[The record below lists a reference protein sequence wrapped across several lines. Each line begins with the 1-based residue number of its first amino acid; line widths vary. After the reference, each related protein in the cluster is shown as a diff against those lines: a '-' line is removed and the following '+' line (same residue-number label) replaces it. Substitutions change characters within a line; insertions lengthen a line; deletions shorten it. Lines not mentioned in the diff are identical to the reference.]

1 MRSRGCIAV
10 VQRLKLLMGQIP
22 GLAFDKPPSAPHCR
36 ETHPMKHVLSH
47 VFANLSLLIAG
58 LLAFDSQAEEG
69 YWLFNAPPVKQL
81 QEKYHFTPDAAWL
94 EHIQKSSVRFNGEGS
109 GSFVSANGL
118 VITNH
123 HVAADS
129 LQKFGDAKHN
139 YLRDGFYAA
148 TPGEEKR
155 CYDLELNVLESIE
168 DVTNRVNAA
177 VPPGAQPEADLAA
190 RRKAIAEIEQEST
203 KATGLRSDV
212 VTLFEGGSY
221 QLYRYKQYTDV
232 RLVFA
237 PEEGIAFFGGDPDNF
252 EYPRYDLDICLLRVY
267 ENDHPIRPHDY
278 LRFNTDGPAEHDL
291 IFASGNPAR
300 TNRMRTVAELEEKR
314 DTLVPELLAALYRR
328 EVLLTGYSERSIENA
343 RRARED
349 LLYIQNSRKVYDGEL
364 AGLLDPE
371 TTQQITAKEN
381 ALKSAAAKDPGFA
394 NIGESYAQIQ
404 KAISADPANML
415 KFLFFEDTH
424 VRSLVLEGIQTKPLG
439 FNSQLFRL
447 ARGLFRAT
455 AERQKPNEKRL
466 PEYRDSARP
475 ALEVGLFSEAPI
487 YDDLEIVTLTDSLT
501 SLVSHY
507 GVNDQI
513 VRNLLKGK
521 SPHERAYE
529 LVKGTKLKDVQ
540 FRHQLFDGGVAA
552 LSAAAD
558 PMIEFAQATDETAR
572 RARQEV
578 EEQTEI
584 TSKAYAQIAKAKLAL
599 QGGQFAPDATFT
611 LRLSYGT
618 VEGYEEEGKPIP
630 AFTDFAGLYQRA
642 EQHENRPPFVLPA
655 RWAEKRAALD
665 PRTPFNFVTTADII
679 GGNSGSPIIN
689 RDGEFVGIVFDG
701 NIQSLSWDYLYSD
714 KQARSVAVDSRAILE
729 SLQKVYQVPALVSEL
744 TGKTIR

>member
-1 MRSRGCIAV
+1 
-10 VQRLKLLMGQIP
+10 
-22 GLAFDKPPSAPHCR
+22 
-36 ETHPMKHVLSH
+36 MKHVLSR
-47 VFANLSLLIAG
+47 VFANLSLVIAG
-58 LLAFDSQAEEG
+58 FVAFESRADEG
-69 YWLFNAPPVKQL
+69 FWLFNAPPVKQL
-81 QEKYHFTPDAAWL
+81 QEKYHFTPDQTWL

-129 LQKFGDAKHN
+129 LQKFGDAQHN
-139 YLRDGFYAA
+139 YLQDGFYAT

-177 VPPGAQPEADLAA
+177 VPPGATPDEALAA
-190 RRKAIAEIEQEST
+190 RRKAIAEIEREST
-203 KATGLRSDV
+203 KVTGLRSDV

-237 PEEGIAFFGGDPDNF
+237 PEQGIAFFGGDPDNF
-252 EYPRYDLDICLLRVY
+252 EYPRYNLDICLLRVY
-267 ENDHPIRPHDY
+267 ENGHPIHPHDY
-278 LRFNTDGPAEHDL
+278 LRFSANGPADHDL
-291 IFASGNPAR
+291 VFASGNPGR

-314 DTLVPELLAALYRR
+314 DTVVPELLATLYRR
-328 EVLLTGYSERSIENA
+328 EVLLTAYSEGSVENA

-349 LLYIQNSRKVYDGEL
+349 LLYVQNSRKVYDGEL

-371 TTQQITAKEN
+371 TMQQIAAKEN
-381 ALKSAAAKDPGFA
+381 ALKSAAAKDPTFA

-404 KAISADPANML
+404 KAISADPANPI

-424 VRSLVLEGIQTKPLG
+424 VRSLILEGIQTKPLG

-447 ARGLFRAT
+447 ARGLFRAIE
-455 AERQKPNEKRL
+455 ERQKPNEKRL

-501 SLVSHY
+501 NLVSHY
-507 GVNDQI
+507 GVNDRVVQ
-513 VRNLLKGK
+513 RLLKGK

-529 LVKGTKLKDVQ
+529 LVKGTRLKDVQ
-540 FRHQLFDGGVAA
+540 FRHQLFDGGVSA

-572 RARQEV
+572 RARQIV
-578 EEQTEI
+578 EEQSEI
-584 TSKAYAQIAKAKLAL
+584 TGKAYAQIAKAKLAL
-599 QGGQFAPDATFT
+599 QGGQLAPDATFT

-618 VEGYEEEGKPIP
+618 IEGYEQEGKAIP

-642 EQHENRPPFVLPA
+642 EQHENRPPFRLPT
-655 RWAEKRAALD
+655 RWADRRAALD
-665 PRTPFNFVTTADII
+665 LRTPFNFVTTTDCI

-689 RDGEFVGIVFDG
+689 RNGEFVGILFDG

-729 SLQKVYQVPALVSEL
+729 SLQKVYQLPALVSEL
-744 TGKTIR
+744 TEKTIN

>member
-1 MRSRGCIAV
+1 
-10 VQRLKLLMGQIP
+10 
-22 GLAFDKPPSAPHCR
+22 
-36 ETHPMKHVLSH
+36 MKHVTLR
-47 VFANLSLLIAG
+47 VCANLSLVVT
-58 LLAFDSQAEEG
+58 AFVASVSRAEEG
-69 YWLFNAPPVKQL
+69 FWLFNAPPAKPL
-81 QEKYHFTPDAAWL
+81 QEKYHFTPDTAWL

-129 LQKFGDAKHN
+129 LQKFGDAQHN

-148 TPGEEKR
+148 TPIEEKR
-155 CYDLELNVLESIE
+155 CYDLELDVLESIE

-177 VPPGAQPEADLAA
+177 VPSGAQPDEALAA
-190 RRKAIAEIEQEST
+190 RRQAIAEIEREST

-237 PEEGIAFFGGDPDNF
+237 PEQGIAYFGGDPDNF
-252 EYPRYDLDICLLRVY
+252 EYPRYNLDICLFRVY
-267 ENDHPIRPHDY
+267 ENGHPVHPHDY
-278 LRFNTDGPAEHDL
+278 LHFSAEGPADHDL
-291 IFASGNPAR
+291 VFASGNPGR
-300 TNRMRTVAELEEKR
+300 TNRMRTTAELEEKR
-314 DTLVPELLAALYRR
+314 DTVIPALLATLYRR

-349 LLYIQNSRKVYDGEL
+349 LLYVQNSRKVYDGEL

-371 TTQQITAKEN
+371 TMQQLAAREN
-381 ALKSAAAKDPGFA
+381 ALKSAAAKDPSFS
-394 NIGESYAQIQ
+394 NIDESYARIQ
-404 KAISADPANML
+404 KAISADPANTI
-415 KFLFFEDTH
+415 KYLFFEDTH
-424 VRSLVLEGIQTKPLG
+424 VRSLVLEGIQTKPLA

-447 ARGLFRAT
+447 ARGLFRAIE
-455 AERQKPNEKRL
+455 ERQKRNEKRL
-466 PEYRDSARP
+466 PEYRDSARS
-475 ALEVGLFSEAPI
+475 ALEIGLFSEAPI
-487 YDDLEIVTLTDSLT
+487 YDDLEITTLTDSLT

-507 GVNDQI
+507 GLNDPV
-513 VRNLLKGK
+513 VRNLLNGK

-529 LVKGTKLKDVQ
+529 LVKETKLKDVQ
-540 FRHQLFDGGVAA
+540 FRHQVFDGGVSA

-572 RARQEV
+572 RARQVV

-584 TSKAYAQIAKAKLAL
+584 TSQAYAQIAKAKLAL
-599 QGGQFAPDATFT
+599 QSGQFAPDATFT

-618 VEGYEEEGKPIP
+618 VSGYEEEGKSIP

-642 EQHENRPPFVLPA
+642 EQHDNRPPFLLPP
-655 RWAEKRAALD
+655 RWVEKRAALD
-665 PRTPFNFVTTADII
+665 PRLPFNFVSTVDCV
-679 GGNSGSPIIN
+679 GGNSGSPVIN
-689 RDGEFVGIVFDG
+689 RNGEFVGILFDG
-701 NIQSLSWDYLYSD
+701 NIQSLRWDYLYSD
-714 KQARSVAVDSRAILE
+714 RQARSVAVDSRAILE
-729 SLQKVYQVPALVSEL
+729 SLQKVYQLPALVSEL
-744 TGKTIR
+744 TAGTIN

>member
-1 MRSRGCIAV
+1 
-10 VQRLKLLMGQIP
+10 
-22 GLAFDKPPSAPHCR
+22 
-36 ETHPMKHVLSH
+36 MKHLPLRVC
-47 VFANLSLLIAG
+47 ANLSFVVTVLVA
-58 LLAFDSQAEEG
+58 SVSRAEEG
-69 YWLFNAPPVKQL
+69 FWLFNAPPVKQL
-81 QEKYHFTPDAAWL
+81 QEKYHFTPDTAWL

-129 LQKFGDAKHN
+129 LQKFGDAQHN

-148 TPGEEKR
+148 TPIEEKR

-177 VPPGAQPEADLAA
+177 VPSGARPDEALAA
-190 RRKAIAEIEQEST
+190 RRQAIAEIEREST
-203 KATGLRSDV
+203 KASGLRSDV

-237 PEEGIAFFGGDPDNF
+237 PEQGIAYFGGDPDNF
-252 EYPRYDLDICLLRVY
+252 EYPRYNLDICLFRVY
-267 ENDHPIRPHDY
+267 ENGRPVHPHDY
-278 LRFNTDGPAEHDL
+278 LRFSADGPADHDL
-291 IFASGNPAR
+291 VFASGNPGR
-300 TNRMRTVAELEEKR
+300 TNRMRTTAELEEKR
-314 DTLVPELLAALYRR
+314 DTVIPALLATLYRR

-349 LLYIQNSRKVYDGEL
+349 LLYVQNSRKVYDGEL

-371 TTQQITAKEN
+371 TMQQIAAREN
-381 ALKSAAAKDPGFA
+381 ALKSAAAKDPNFSD
-394 NIGESYAQIQ
+394 IDQSYAQIQ
-404 KAISADPANML
+404 KAVSADPANTV

-447 ARGLFRAT
+447 ARGLCRAVG
-455 AERQKPNEKRL
+455 ERQKPNEKRL
-466 PEYRDSARP
+466 PEYRDSARS

-487 YDDLEIVTLTDSLT
+487 YDDLEIATLTDSLT

-507 GVNDQI
+507 GLNDPV
-513 VRNLLKGK
+513 VRNLLNGK

-529 LVKGTKLKDVQ
+529 LVKGTKLRDVQ
-540 FRHQLFDGGVAA
+540 FRHQVFDGGVAT

-572 RARQEV
+572 RARQVV

-618 VEGYEEEGKPIP
+618 VEGYQEEGKPIP
-630 AFTDFAGLYQRA
+630 PFTDFAGLYQRA
-642 EQHENRPPFVLPA
+642 EQHDNHPPFLLPP
-655 RWAEKRAALD
+655 RWVDKRAALD
-665 PRTPFNFVTTADII
+665 PRTPFNFVTTADCV
-679 GGNSGSPIIN
+679 GGNSGSPVVN
-689 RDGEFVGIVFDG
+689 RSGEFVGILFDG

-729 SLQKVYQVPALVSEL
+729 SLQKLYQLPALVSEL
-744 TGKTIR
+744 TGKTIN